1 MNEAEARNALH
12 LSGGMLPRTVA
23 HGSGSRNRDLILL
36 GVILSC
42 VINGDTVSAILRQ
55 ATWLVVALIVL
66 IVIQIWDGRRRG
78 LLPDVWRSSW
88 LYVTEAPIPRPIR
101 SGLMVRQ
108 PY

>member
-12 LSGGMLPRTVA
+12 LSGGMLSRTVA

-66 IVIQIWDGRRRG
+66 IVVQVWDGRRRE
-78 LLPDVWRSSW
+78 LLPAVQHSSR
-88 LYVTEAPIPRPIR
+88 LHGIEAPEPRSIC
-101 SGLMVRQ
+101 SGLIVRR
-108 PY
+108 P